1 MFEPH
6 DKFFNKIQLNGTIY
20 ESEGVVV
27 SEVMETSLRRRF
39 ALIERSTTD
48 ENEYSQLQR
57 EIIAF
62 DKINSPFVLK
72 IHRYTYDLL
81 LSEDTSCN
89 LHDFKKKNPSAD
101 KKIYKVIMLVDY
113 FTTNL

>member
-62 DKINSPFVLK
+62 DKINSPYVLK

-81 LSEDTSCN
+81 LSEKTFEVQA
-89 LHDFKKKNPSAD
+89 FKKKNPSAD